1 MRWHSVEVAGRTTR
15 LKDLLAGA
23 TRALLVQPRFSIR
36 SFWNYAETCR
46 LTGARYSSP
55 PLGLMTVA
63 SLLPQRWQ
71 LRLVDE
77 NVRPLAR
84 SDLDW
89 ADIVLT
95 GGMLPQQAATLAVT
109 ERAHAAGKPVV
120 LGGPDPSQQPG
131 TYRDADFLVA
141 GEGEIT
147 IPLFLADL
155 GRHARSG
162 SYRSS
167 ERADMS
173 RAVVPRFDLVNFRDY
188 LEVNVQFSRGCPFNC
203 EFCDVIELFGRRPR
217 TKETGQVLT
226 ELQRLYDLGYRGH
239 VDFVDDNLIGNK
251 SKTRDLL
258 AAVAEWNRWHKYPF
272 FFSTEASINLA
283 RDTELLSLMR
293 DCDFRYVFVGIE
305 SPDYR
310 ALARAGKIQ
319 NLNVSAP
326 DAVRTIASYGIMVH
340 GGFILGMDGE
350 PPDIAR
356 NLIELIDDAGICM
369 AMVGTL
375 YALPNTQLERRLQRE
390 GRLFRRTAV
399 DPAGAI
405 DQITSGLNFV
415 TERPRADVL
424 GDQAAVLRHIYDPAQ
439 FYRTL
444 IKVATRLKPA
454 HKHRAGLREALKL
467 ALGFVRLSAKAGLNR
482 QTGLLYWKALLRV
495 LVNNPAAIDV
505 VANMAA
511 IYLHFARQSRY
522 VVSALDAAAERIRP
536 TCEERRTAPMTVGT
550 TPADAGTSAPDGTG
564 FRRARPARRVRHP
577 RPVVAANAAV
587 GADGPLSS
595 DGLKADNHAEIC
607 G

>member
-1 MRWHSVEVAGRTTR
+1 MLRHSVEIAGRTTS
-15 LKDLLAGA
+15 LKDLLAGT
-23 TRALLVQPRFSIR
+23 TRALLVQPRFSVR
-36 SFWNYAETCR
+36 SFWNYAEACR
-46 LTGARYSSP
+46 LTGAKYSSP

-77 NVRPLAR
+77 NVRPLT
-84 SDLDW
+84 SNDLDW

-120 LGGPDPSQQPG
+120 LGGPDPSQQPDVYG
-131 TYRDADFLVA
+131 NADFLVA

-155 GRHARSG
+155 DRHAKSG
-162 SYRSS
+162 SFHSS
-167 ERADMS
+167 ELADMS

-217 TKETGQVLT
+217 TKQTGQVLT

-239 VDFVDDNLIGNK
+239 VDFVDDNLIGNRA
-251 SKTRDLL
+251 KTRDLL
-258 AAVAEWNRWHKYPF
+258 AAVAEWNRGHEYPF
-272 FFSTEASINLA
+272 FFSTEAAINLA
-283 RDTELLSLMR
+283 RDPELLNLMR

-305 SPDYR
+305 SPDHR
-310 ALARAGKIQ
+310 ALARAGKTQ

-350 PPDIAR
+350 PPDVAR

-390 GRLFRRTAV
+390 GRLFRRTALV
-399 DPAGAI
+399 QAGAI
-405 DQITSGLNFV
+405 DQTTSGLNFV

-424 GDQAAVLRHIYDPAQ
+424 GDQADVLRHIYDPAR
-439 FYRTL
+439 FYKTL
-444 IKVATRLKPA
+444 TKVATRLKPA
-454 HKHRAGLREALKL
+454 YKHRAGLRKTLRL
-467 ALGFVRLSAKAGLNR
+467 ALGFVRLSAKAGLSR

-495 LVNNPAAIDV
+495 LVKNPAAIDV

-511 IYLHFARQSRY
+511 IYLHFAKQSRY
-522 VVSALDAAAERIRP
+522 VVGTLDAAAEHIRP
-536 TCEERRTAPMTVGT
+536 AGKGRQTAPLTVVT
-550 TPADAGTSAPDGTG
+550 TPVDVGASASDDNDFHRPRPTG
-564 FRRARPARRVRHP
+564 RVRHP
-577 RPVVAANAAV
+577 RPAVTANAAV
-587 GADGPLSS
+587 GADGLSLS
-595 DGLKADNHAEIC
+595 DALKGNNHAEIC
-607 G
+607 R

>member
-1 MRWHSVEVAGRTTR
+1 M
-15 LKDLLAGA
+15 KDLLSGA
-23 TRALLVQPRFSIR
+23 TRALLVQPRFSVR

-77 NVRPLAR
+77 NVSPLGR
-84 SDLDW
+84 NDLDW

-95 GGMLPQQAATLAVT
+95 GGMLPQQAATLAVM
-109 ERAHAAGKPVV
+109 ERAHAAGRPVV
-120 LGGPDPSQQPG
+120 LGGPDPSQQADI
-131 TYRDADFLVA
+131 YRDADFLVA

-147 IPLFLADL
+147 IPLLLADL
-155 GRHARSG
+155 DRHARSG

-173 RAVVPRFDLVNFRDY
+173 RAVVPRFDLINFRDY

-217 TKETGQVLT
+217 TKQTGQVLT

-239 VDFVDDNLIGNK
+239 VNFVDDNLIGNK

-258 AAVAEWNRWHKYPF
+258 VAVAEWSRCHAYPF

-283 RDTELLSLMR
+283 RDPELLNLMR

-310 ALARAGKIQ
+310 ALARAGKVQ

-326 DAVRTIASYGIMVH
+326 DAVKTIASYGIMVH

-350 PPDIAR
+350 PPDVAR
-356 NLIELIDDAGICM
+356 DLIELIDDAGICM

-405 DQITSGLNFV
+405 DQTTSGLNFA

-424 GDQAAVLRHIYDPAQ
+424 GDQADVLRHIYDPAQ

-467 ALGFVRLSAKAGLNR
+467 TLGFVRLSARAGFSR
-482 QTGLLYWKALLRV
+482 QTGLLYWRALLRV
-495 LVNNPAAIDV
+495 FVKNPAAIDV

-522 VVSALDAAAERIRP
+522 VVRALDTAAERIRSAG
-536 TCEERRTAPMTVGT
+536 EERRTAPMTAGT
-550 TPADAGTSAPDGTG
+550 TPVDAGTSAPDGAG
-564 FRRARPARRVRHP
+564 FRRARPTGRVRHP
-577 RPVVAANAAV
+577 RPVVTANAAV
-587 GADGPLSS
+587 GADGPSLS
-595 DGLKADNHAEIC
+595 DVLKGNNHAEIC
-607 G
+607 R

>member
-1 MRWHSVEVAGRTTR
+1 MRRHSVEITGRTTR
-15 LKDLLAGA
+15 LKDLLAGT

-46 LTGARYSSP
+46 LTGAKYSSP
-55 PLGLMTVA
+55 PLGLMPVA

-77 NVRPLAR
+77 NVRPLTR
-84 SDLDW
+84 NDLDW

-95 GGMLPQQAATLAVT
+95 GGMLPQQAATLVVT

-120 LGGPDPSQQPG
+120 LGGPDPSQQPDV
-131 TYRDADFLVA
+131 YRNADFLVA

-155 GRHARSG
+155 DRHAKSG
-162 SYRSS
+162 SYHSS
-167 ERADMS
+167 ELADMS

-226 ELQRLYDLGYRGH
+226 ELQRLYALGYRGH
-239 VDFVDDNLIGNK
+239 VDFVDDSLIGNRA
-251 SKTRDLL
+251 KTRDLL
-258 AAVAEWNRWHKYPF
+258 AAVAEWSRGREYPF

-283 RDTELLSLMR
+283 RDPELLNLMR

-305 SPDYR
+305 SPDHR
-310 ALARAGKIQ
+310 ALARAGKTQ

-326 DAVRTIASYGIMVH
+326 DAVRTIASYGMMVH

-350 PPDIAR
+350 PPDVAR

-390 GRLFRRTAV
+390 GRLFRRTALV
-399 DPAGAI
+399 QAGAI
-405 DQITSGLNFV
+405 DQTTSGLNFV

-424 GDQAAVLRHIYDPAQ
+424 GDQADVLRHIYDPAR
-439 FYRTL
+439 FYKTL
-444 IKVATRLKPA
+444 TKVATRLKPA
-454 HKHRAGLREALKL
+454 YKHRVGLRETLRL
-467 ALGFVRLSAKAGLNR
+467 AIGFVRLSARAGLNR
-482 QTGLLYWKALLRV
+482 QTGLHYWRAILRV
-495 LVNNPAAIDV
+495 LVKNPAAIDV
-505 VANMAA
+505 VANIAA
-511 IYLHFARQSRY
+511 IYLHFAKQSRY
-522 VVSALDAAAERIRP
+522 VIGTLDAAAERIRP
-536 TCEERRTAPMTVGT
+536 AGEERHTTPITTGT
-550 TPADAGTSAPDGTG
+550 TPVDVGASAPDGTD
-564 FRRARPARRVRHP
+564 FHRVRPTGRVRHP
-577 RPVVAANAAV
+577 RPAVTASAAV
-587 GADGPLSS
+587 GADGLSLS
-595 DGLKADNHAEIC
+595 DALKGNNHAEIC
-607 G
+607 R

>member
-1 MRWHSVEVAGRTTR
+1 M
-15 LKDLLAGA
+15 KDLLAGA
-23 TRALLVQPRFSIR
+23 TRALLVQPRFSVR

-63 SLLPQRWQ
+63 SLLPERWQ

-84 SDLDW
+84 NDLDW
-89 ADIVLT
+89 ADVVFT
-95 GGMLPQQAATLAVT
+95 GGMLPQQAATLAVMEKT
-109 ERAHAAGKPVV
+109 HAAGRPVV

-131 TYRDADFLVA
+131 IYRDADFLVA

-147 IPLFLADL
+147 MPLLIADL
-155 GRHARSG
+155 DRHAGSG
-162 SYRSS
+162 SYRSA

-217 TKETGQVLT
+217 TKEAGQVLT

-239 VDFVDDNLIGNK
+239 VNFVDDNLIGNK
-251 SKTRDLL
+251 TKTRDLL
-258 AAVAEWNRWHKYPF
+258 VAVAEWSRCHAYPF

-283 RDTELLSLMR
+283 RDPELLNLMR

-310 ALARAGKIQ
+310 ALARAGKVQ

-326 DAVRTIASYGIMVH
+326 DAVRTIAAYGIMVH

-356 NLIELIDDAGICM
+356 NLIDLIDEAGICM

-375 YALPNTQLERRLQRE
+375 YALPNTQLERRLRRE
-390 GRLFRRTAV
+390 GRLFRRAAL

-405 DQITSGLNFV
+405 DQTTSGLNFA

-424 GDQAAVLRHIYDPAQ
+424 GDQADVLRHIYDPAQ
-439 FYRTL
+439 FYQTL
-444 IKVATRLKPA
+444 IKVATRLRPEY
-454 HKHRAGLREALKL
+454 KHRAGLREALKL
-467 ALGFVRLSAKAGLNR
+467 ALGFVRLSAKAGFSR
-482 QTGLLYWKALLRV
+482 QTGLLYWRALLRV
-495 LVNNPAAIDV
+495 LAKNPAAIDV

-511 IYLHFARQSRY
+511 IYLHFAKQSRY
-522 VVSALDAAAERIRP
+522 VVRALDAAARDVRPVSDERSY
-536 TCEERRTAPMTVGT
+536 ELMT
-550 TPADAGTSAPDGTG
+550 AGTPPAEAGTRVTDDTD
-564 FRRARPARRVRHP
+564 FRRARPPGRVRHH
-577 RPVVAANAAV
+577 RPVAAASAAV
-587 GADGPLSS
+587 EADGLCLS
-595 DGLKADNHAEIC
+595 DVLKGNNHAEIC
-607 G
+607 R